1 MNEVMIVLLFLS
13 QMKQLSKENQ
23 ELKFRVDRY
32 DVINESLRLET
43 ETLKSEVQEISGEK
57 NKLQLELSA
66 ARIQINYDK
75 EVGNSIIVID
85 SNSAGSTSDQADNK
99 TAAQD
104 DQEADKFADELLEKI
119 EKLTEEKALL
129 SKALEEAAASNNIEG
144 QVIETMKHDQGEQTD
159 EVKMIECQECRL
171 KSGQITSLESQVE
184 KLGEEKLHYDSARQI
199 QHEHEELTKAKLE
212 QAELA
217 AEQERQQNLSNLR
230 SERRQWEDELQQV
243 RDKHAQEL
251 QDAQRTR
258 LELESRLG
266 QVEAARE
273 SLLGEKQSLCKEL
286 SDGAEATLA
295 LKVDMGQNAEKLYA
309 VEERCKGIEKERDDL
324 KRRCKE
330 FEARLDVLNRSERAA
345 EKDAS
350 EKLEQLEKA
359 LEEALVEREEI
370 LEAAEKEID
379 NHKTI
384 ALETEQKMMDDF
396 EWKLREI
403 EGEYRDKIKT
413 LEESVEAKV
422 CKAKEELVREKDEEF
437 TRISIN
443 MRREMDDKIRMER
456 NALNSALEAQFK
468 GQKDKAVELYRL
480 EKDHEVRILQRSWQT
495 EQERLNREIEKM
507 QRKVDNLPDQVEA
520 ATRTLK
526 AECASRVK
534 DEQRKV
540 SQVERECQAENDRI
554 RLEMSGQM
562 RLLQSQCDEK
572 IAAFEAKL
580 EAAHG
585 NRMSSMF
592 QMKEEVEVEFS
603 DKMEQLRDMYHTEM
617 EGLAQKLEQEQT
629 RASEVQE
636 ALRHQIQDK
645 QAEIDDLNTYY
656 TQREE
661 DLEAKINDLLTRLQD
676 QTALAVK
683 LQAEIDEYE
692 WYEEDPLPEGGGGQ
706 NPEGSQSRPPS
717 SRSQHRNSRP
727 PSTKPLEQ
735 HKCTGTESITE
746 EDSETIANAAHNN
759 YVSMTSLYATAQTAS
774 SAEVSSSSIRTG
786 SPHPPRPQPPLA
798 EEAFLTESEE
808 VLEDSS
814 GATAAHPPPPPQQQ
828 TYANPLR
835 FLYL

>member
-1 MNEVMIVLLFLS
+1 
-13 QMKQLSKENQ
+13 MKFK
-23 ELKFRVDRY
+23 VDRY

-66 ARIQINYDK
+66 ARIQMNYDK
-75 EVGNSIIVID
+75 EVKGNSILVHID
-85 SNSAGSTSDQADNK
+85 QTDNK
-99 TAAQD
+99 TTVQD
-104 DQEADKFADELLEKI
+104 DQAADQADKFADELLEKI
-119 EKLTEEKALL
+119 EKLTEEKALI
-129 SKALEEAAASNNIEG
+129 SKALEEAAAATSNRLEA
-144 QVIETMKHDQGEQTD
+144 QETSKRDQGEQTD
-159 EVKMIECQECRL
+159 DVLEAEMSECQECKM

-184 KLGEEKLHYDSARQI
+184 KLREEKLHYESAAKQ
-199 QHEHEELTKAKLE
+199 QEELTKAKLE
-212 QAELA
+212 EVEA
-217 AEQERQQNLSNLR
+217 AEQERLR
-230 SERRQWEDELQQV
+230 SERREWEEKVEHCKNELQQV
-243 RDKHAQEL
+243 RAEHAQEL
-251 QDAQRTR
+251 EDAQRKC

-286 SDGAEATLA
+286 SDGAEATLQ

-330 FEARLDVLNRSERAA
+330 FEARLDVLSRSERAA

-350 EKLEQLEKA
+350 EKLGQLEKA

-403 EGEYRDKIKT
+403 EGDYRDKIKT

-422 CKAKEELVREKDEEF
+422 SKAKEELIREKDEEF

-480 EKDHEVRILQRSWQT
+480 EKDHEVRILQKSWET
-495 EQERLNREIEKM
+495 EQQRLNREIAKM

-526 AECASRVK
+526 AECAARVA

-554 RLEMSGQM
+554 RLEMSAQM
-562 RLLQSQCDEK
+562 RRLQTQCDEK
-572 IAAFEAKL
+572 IAEFEAKL

-603 DKMEQLRDMYHTEM
+603 DRMEQLRDMYRREM
-617 EGLAQKLEQEQT
+617 EVLGQKLEQEQS
-629 RASEVQE
+629 RASQVEQT
-636 ALRHQIQDK
+636 LRHQIQDK
-645 QAEIDDLNTYY
+645 QTEIDDLNAYY

-683 LQAEIDEYE
+683 LQAEIDDYE
-692 WYEEDPLPEGGGGQ
+692 WYEEPDPVLLEQGGQ
-706 NPEGSQSRPPS
+706 NSDIQSRPPS

-746 EDSETIANAAHNN
+746 EDSETTATAAHNN

-774 SAEVSSSSIRTG
+774 SAEVSSASIRTG
-786 SPHPPRPQPPLA
+786 SPHPRPQPPLA

-808 VLEDSS
+808 MLEDVQAS
-814 GATAAHPPPPPQQQ
+814 AAPSPPQQQ

>member
-1 MNEVMIVLLFLS
+1 M
-13 QMKQLSKENQ
+13 
-23 ELKFRVDRY
+23 DRY

-66 ARIQINYDK
+66 ARIQMNYDK
-75 EVGNSIIVID
+75 EVKGNSVHID
-85 SNSAGSTSDQADNK
+85 QTDNK
-99 TAAQD
+99 TTVQA
-104 DQEADKFADELLEKI
+104 DQADKFADELLEKI

-129 SKALEEAAASNNIEG
+129 SKALEEAAAAATSNRLEA
-144 QVIETMKHDQGEQTD
+144 QETSKRDQAEQTD
-159 EVKMIECQECRL
+159 DVLEAEMSECQECKM

-184 KLGEEKLHYDSARQI
+184 KLREEKLHYESASAKQ
-199 QHEHEELTKAKLE
+199 QEELTKAKLE
-212 QAELA
+212 EVEA
-217 AEQERQQNLSNLR
+217 AEQERLR
-230 SERRQWEDELQQV
+230 SERREWEEKVEHCKNELQQV
-243 RDKHAQEL
+243 RAEHAQEL
-251 QDAQRTR
+251 EDAQRKC

-273 SLLGEKQSLCKEL
+273 SLLGQKQSLCKEL
-286 SDGAEATLA
+286 SDGAEATLQ

-330 FEARLDVLNRSERAA
+330 FEARLDVLSRSERAA

-350 EKLEQLEKA
+350 EKLGQLEKA

-403 EGEYRDKIKT
+403 EGDYRDKIKT

-422 CKAKEELVREKDEEF
+422 SKAKEELIREKDEEF

-480 EKDHEVRILQRSWQT
+480 EKDHEVRILQKSWET
-495 EQERLNREIEKM
+495 EQQRLNREIAKM

-526 AECASRVK
+526 AECASRVA

-554 RLEMSGQM
+554 RLEMSAQM
-562 RLLQSQCDEK
+562 RRLQTQCDEK
-572 IAAFEAKL
+572 IAEFEAKL

-603 DKMEQLRDMYHTEM
+603 DRMEQLRDMYRREM
-617 EGLAQKLEQEQT
+617 EVLGQKLEQEQS
-629 RASEVQE
+629 RASQVEQT
-636 ALRHQIQDK
+636 LRHQIQDK
-645 QAEIDDLNTYY
+645 QTEIDDLNAYY

-683 LQAEIDEYE
+683 LQAEIDDYE
-692 WYEEDPLPEGGGGQ
+692 WYEEPDPVLLEQGGQ
-706 NPEGSQSRPPS
+706 NSDIQSRPPS

-746 EDSETIANAAHNN
+746 EDSETTATAAHNN

-774 SAEVSSSSIRTG
+774 SAEVSSASIRTG
-786 SPHPPRPQPPLA
+786 SPHPRPQPPLA

-808 VLEDSS
+808 MLEDVQAS
-814 GATAAHPPPPPQQQ
+814 AAPSPPQQQ

>member
-1 MNEVMIVLLFLS
+1 
-13 QMKQLSKENQ
+13 MKFK
-23 ELKFRVDRY
+23 VDRY

-66 ARIQINYDK
+66 ARIQMNYDK
-75 EVGNSIIVID
+75 EVKGNIVHID
-85 SNSAGSTSDQADNK
+85 QTDNK
-99 TAAQD
+99 TTVQD
-104 DQEADKFADELLEKI
+104 DQADKFADELLEKI
-119 EKLTEEKALL
+119 EKLTEEKALI
-129 SKALEEAAASNNIEG
+129 SKALEEASNRLEA
-144 QVIETMKHDQGEQTD
+144 QETSQRDQGEQTD
-159 EVKMIECQECRL
+159 DVLEAEMSECQECKM

-184 KLGEEKLHYDSARQI
+184 KLREEKLHYESASAKQ
-199 QHEHEELTKAKLE
+199 QEELTKAKLE
-212 QAELA
+212 EVEA
-217 AEQERQQNLSNLR
+217 AEQERLR
-230 SERRQWEDELQQV
+230 SERREWEEKVEHCKNELQQV
-243 RDKHAQEL
+243 RAEHAQEL
-251 QDAQRTR
+251 EDAQRKC

-286 SDGAEATLA
+286 SDGAEATLQ

-330 FEARLDVLNRSERAA
+330 FEARLDVLSRSERAA

-350 EKLEQLEKA
+350 EKLGQLEKA

-403 EGEYRDKIKT
+403 EGDYRDKIKT

-422 CKAKEELVREKDEEF
+422 SKAKEELIREKDEEF

-480 EKDHEVRILQRSWQT
+480 EKDHEVRILQKSWET
-495 EQERLNREIEKM
+495 EQQRLNREIAKM

-526 AECASRVK
+526 AECATRVA

-554 RLEMSGQM
+554 RLEMSAQM
-562 RLLQSQCDEK
+562 RRLQTQCDEK
-572 IAAFEAKL
+572 IAEFEAKL

-603 DKMEQLRDMYHTEM
+603 DRMEQLRDMYRREM
-617 EGLAQKLEQEQT
+617 EVLGQKLEQEQS
-629 RASEVQE
+629 RASQVEQT
-636 ALRHQIQDK
+636 LRHQIQDK
-645 QAEIDDLNTYY
+645 QTEIDDLNAYY

-683 LQAEIDEYE
+683 LQAEIDDYE
-692 WYEEDPLPEGGGGQ
+692 WYEEPDPVLLEQGGQ
-706 NPEGSQSRPPS
+706 NSDIQSRPPS

-746 EDSETIANAAHNN
+746 EDSETTATAAHNN

-774 SAEVSSSSIRTG
+774 SAEVSSASIRTG
-786 SPHPPRPQPPLA
+786 SPHPRPQPPLA

-808 VLEDSS
+808 MLEDVQAS
-814 GATAAHPPPPPQQQ
+814 AAPSPPQQQ

>member
-1 MNEVMIVLLFLS
+1 
-13 QMKQLSKENQ
+13 MKFK
-23 ELKFRVDRY
+23 VDRY

-66 ARIQINYDK
+66 ARIQMNYDK
-75 EVGNSIIVID
+75 EVKGNIVHID
-85 SNSAGSTSDQADNK
+85 QTDNK
-99 TAAQD
+99 TTVQA
-104 DQEADKFADELLEKI
+104 DQADKFADELLEKI
-119 EKLTEEKALL
+119 EKLTEEKALI
-129 SKALEEAAASNNIEG
+129 SKALEEASNRLEA
-144 QVIETMKHDQGEQTD
+144 QETSKRDQGEQTD
-159 EVKMIECQECRL
+159 DVLEAEMSECQECKM

-184 KLGEEKLHYDSARQI
+184 KLREEKLHYESASAKQ
-199 QHEHEELTKAKLE
+199 QEELTKAKLE
-212 QAELA
+212 EVEA
-217 AEQERQQNLSNLR
+217 AEQERLR
-230 SERRQWEDELQQV
+230 SERREWEEKVEHCKNELQQV
-243 RDKHAQEL
+243 RAEHAQEL
-251 QDAQRTR
+251 EDAQRKC

-273 SLLGEKQSLCKEL
+273 SLLGQKQSLCKEL
-286 SDGAEATLA
+286 SDGAEATLQ

-330 FEARLDVLNRSERAA
+330 FEARLDVLSRSERAA

-350 EKLEQLEKA
+350 EKLGQLEKA

-403 EGEYRDKIKT
+403 EGDYRDKIKT

-422 CKAKEELVREKDEEF
+422 SKAKEELIREKDEEF

-480 EKDHEVRILQRSWQT
+480 EKDHEVRILQKSWET
-495 EQERLNREIEKM
+495 EQQRLNREIAKM

-526 AECASRVK
+526 AECATRVA

-554 RLEMSGQM
+554 RLEMSAQM
-562 RLLQSQCDEK
+562 RRLQTQCDEK
-572 IAAFEAKL
+572 IAEFEAKL

-603 DKMEQLRDMYHTEM
+603 DRMEQLRDMYRREM
-617 EGLAQKLEQEQT
+617 EVLGQKLEQEQS
-629 RASEVQE
+629 RASQVEQT
-636 ALRHQIQDK
+636 LRHQIQDK
-645 QAEIDDLNTYY
+645 QTEIDDLNAYY

-683 LQAEIDEYE
+683 LQAEIDDYE
-692 WYEEDPLPEGGGGQ
+692 WYEEPDPVLLEQGGQ
-706 NPEGSQSRPPS
+706 NSDIQSRPPS

-746 EDSETIANAAHNN
+746 EDSETTATAAHNN

-774 SAEVSSSSIRTG
+774 SAEVSSASIRTG
-786 SPHPPRPQPPLA
+786 SPHPRPQPPLA

-808 VLEDSS
+808 MLEDVQAS
-814 GATAAHPPPPPQQQ
+814 AAPSPPQQQ

>member
-1 MNEVMIVLLFLS
+1 
-13 QMKQLSKENQ
+13 MKFK
-23 ELKFRVDRY
+23 VDRY

-66 ARIQINYDK
+66 ARIQMNYDK
-75 EVGNSIIVID
+75 EVKGNSILVHID
-85 SNSAGSTSDQADNK
+85 QTDNK
-99 TAAQD
+99 TTVQD
-104 DQEADKFADELLEKI
+104 DQAADQADKFADELLDKI
-119 EKLTEEKALL
+119 EKLTEEKALI
-129 SKALEEAAASNNIEG
+129 SKALEEAAATSNRLEA
-144 QVIETMKHDQGEQTD
+144 QETSKRDQGEQTD
-159 EVKMIECQECRL
+159 DVLEAEMSECQECKM

-184 KLGEEKLHYDSARQI
+184 KLREEKLHYESAAKQ
-199 QHEHEELTKAKLE
+199 QEELTKAKLE
-212 QAELA
+212 EVEA
-217 AEQERQQNLSNLR
+217 AEQERLR
-230 SERRQWEDELQQV
+230 SERREWEEKVEHCKNELQQV
-243 RDKHAQEL
+243 RAEHAQEL
-251 QDAQRTR
+251 EDAQRKC

-286 SDGAEATLA
+286 SDGAEATLQ

-330 FEARLDVLNRSERAA
+330 FEARLDVLSRSERAA

-350 EKLEQLEKA
+350 EKLGQLEKA

-403 EGEYRDKIKT
+403 EGDYRDKIKT

-422 CKAKEELVREKDEEF
+422 SKAKEELIREKDEEF

-480 EKDHEVRILQRSWQT
+480 EKDHEVRILQKSWET
-495 EQERLNREIEKM
+495 EQQRLNREIAKM

-526 AECASRVK
+526 AECATRVA

-554 RLEMSGQM
+554 RLEMSAQM
-562 RLLQSQCDEK
+562 RRLQTQCDEK
-572 IAAFEAKL
+572 IAEFEAKL

-603 DKMEQLRDMYHTEM
+603 DRMEQLRDMYRREM
-617 EGLAQKLEQEQT
+617 EVLGQKLEQEQS
-629 RASEVQE
+629 RASQVEQT
-636 ALRHQIQDK
+636 LRHQIQDK
-645 QAEIDDLNTYY
+645 QTEIDDLNAYY

-683 LQAEIDEYE
+683 LQAEIDDYE
-692 WYEEDPLPEGGGGQ
+692 WYEEPDPVLLEQGGQ
-706 NPEGSQSRPPS
+706 NSDIQSRPPS

-746 EDSETIANAAHNN
+746 EDSETTATAAHNN

-774 SAEVSSSSIRTG
+774 SAEVSSASIRTG
-786 SPHPPRPQPPLA
+786 SPHPRPQPPLA

-808 VLEDSS
+808 MLEDVQAS
-814 GATAAHPPPPPQQQ
+814 AAPSPPQQQ

>member
-1 MNEVMIVLLFLS
+1 
-13 QMKQLSKENQ
+13 MKFK
-23 ELKFRVDRY
+23 VDRY

-66 ARIQINYDK
+66 ARIQMNYDK
-75 EVGNSIIVID
+75 EVKGNSILVHID
-85 SNSAGSTSDQADNK
+85 QTDNK
-99 TAAQD
+99 TTVQA
-104 DQEADKFADELLEKI
+104 DQADKFADELLEKI

-129 SKALEEAAASNNIEG
+129 SKALEEANRLEA
-144 QVIETMKHDQGEQTD
+144 QETSKRDQGEQTD
-159 EVKMIECQECRL
+159 DVLEAEMSECQECKM

-184 KLGEEKLHYDSARQI
+184 KLREEKLHYESASAKQ
-199 QHEHEELTKAKLE
+199 QEELTKAKLE
-212 QAELA
+212 EVEA
-217 AEQERQQNLSNLR
+217 AEQERLR
-230 SERRQWEDELQQV
+230 SERREWEEKVEHCKNELQQV
-243 RDKHAQEL
+243 RAEHAQEL
-251 QDAQRTR
+251 EDAQRKC

-286 SDGAEATLA
+286 SDGAEATLQ

-330 FEARLDVLNRSERAA
+330 FEARLDVLSRSERAA

-350 EKLEQLEKA
+350 EKLGQLEKA

-403 EGEYRDKIKT
+403 EGDYRDKIKT

-422 CKAKEELVREKDEEF
+422 SKAKEELIREKDEEF

-480 EKDHEVRILQRSWQT
+480 EKDHEVRILQKSWET
-495 EQERLNREIEKM
+495 EQQRLNREIAKM

-526 AECASRVK
+526 AECATRVA

-554 RLEMSGQM
+554 RLEMSAQM
-562 RLLQSQCDEK
+562 RRLQTQCDEK
-572 IAAFEAKL
+572 IAEFEAKL

-603 DKMEQLRDMYHTEM
+603 DRMEQLRDMYRREM
-617 EGLAQKLEQEQT
+617 EVLGQKLEQEQS
-629 RASEVQE
+629 RASQVEQT
-636 ALRHQIQDK
+636 LRHQIQDK
-645 QAEIDDLNTYY
+645 QTEIDDLNAYY

-683 LQAEIDEYE
+683 LQAEIDDYE
-692 WYEEDPLPEGGGGQ
+692 WYEEPDPVLLEQGGQ
-706 NPEGSQSRPPS
+706 NSDIQSRPPS

-746 EDSETIANAAHNN
+746 EDSETTATAAHNN

-774 SAEVSSSSIRTG
+774 SAEVSSASIRTG
-786 SPHPPRPQPPLA
+786 SPHPRPQPPLA

-808 VLEDSS
+808 MLEDVQAS
-814 GATAAHPPPPPQQQ
+814 AAPSPPQQQ

>member
-1 MNEVMIVLLFLS
+1 
-13 QMKQLSKENQ
+13 MKFK
-23 ELKFRVDRY
+23 VDRY

-66 ARIQINYDK
+66 ARIQMNYDK
-75 EVGNSIIVID
+75 EVKGNSVHID
-85 SNSAGSTSDQADNK
+85 QTDNK
-99 TAAQD
+99 TTVQA
-104 DQEADKFADELLEKI
+104 DQADKFADELLDKI
-119 EKLTEEKALL
+119 EKLTEEKALI
-129 SKALEEAAASNNIEG
+129 SKALEEASNRLEA
-144 QVIETMKHDQGEQTD
+144 QETSKRDQGEQTD
-159 EVKMIECQECRL
+159 DVLEAEMSECQECKM

-184 KLGEEKLHYDSARQI
+184 KLREEKLHYESASAKQ
-199 QHEHEELTKAKLE
+199 QEELTKAKLE
-212 QAELA
+212 EVEA
-217 AEQERQQNLSNLR
+217 AEQERLR
-230 SERRQWEDELQQV
+230 SERREWEEKVEHCKNELQQV
-243 RDKHAQEL
+243 RAEHAQEL
-251 QDAQRTR
+251 EDAQRKC

-286 SDGAEATLA
+286 SDGAEATLQ

-330 FEARLDVLNRSERAA
+330 FEARLDVLSRSERAA

-350 EKLEQLEKA
+350 EKLGQLEKA

-403 EGEYRDKIKT
+403 EGDYRDKIKT

-422 CKAKEELVREKDEEF
+422 SKAKEELIREKDEEF

-480 EKDHEVRILQRSWQT
+480 EKDHEVRILQKSWET
-495 EQERLNREIEKM
+495 EQQRLNREIAKM

-526 AECASRVK
+526 AECATRVA

-554 RLEMSGQM
+554 RLEMSAQM
-562 RLLQSQCDEK
+562 RRLQTQCDEK
-572 IAAFEAKL
+572 IAEFEAKL

-603 DKMEQLRDMYHTEM
+603 DRMEQLRDMYRREM
-617 EGLAQKLEQEQT
+617 EVLGQKLEQEQS
-629 RASEVQE
+629 RASQVEQT
-636 ALRHQIQDK
+636 LRHQIQDK
-645 QAEIDDLNTYY
+645 QTEIDDLNAYY

-683 LQAEIDEYE
+683 LQAEIDDYE
-692 WYEEDPLPEGGGGQ
+692 WYEEPDPVLLEQGGQ
-706 NPEGSQSRPPS
+706 NSDIQSRPPS

-746 EDSETIANAAHNN
+746 EDSETTATAAHNN

-774 SAEVSSSSIRTG
+774 SAEVSSASIRTG
-786 SPHPPRPQPPLA
+786 SPHPRPQPPLA

-808 VLEDSS
+808 MLEDVQAS
-814 GATAAHPPPPPQQQ
+814 AAPSPPQQQ

>member
-1 MNEVMIVLLFLS
+1 
-13 QMKQLSKENQ
+13 MKFK
-23 ELKFRVDRY
+23 VDRY

-66 ARIQINYDK
+66 ARIQMNYDK
-75 EVGNSIIVID
+75 EVKGNIVHID
-85 SNSAGSTSDQADNK
+85 QTDNK
-99 TAAQD
+99 TTVQA
-104 DQEADKFADELLEKI
+104 DQADKFADELLEKI

-129 SKALEEAAASNNIEG
+129 SKALEEANRLEA
-144 QVIETMKHDQGEQTD
+144 QETSKRDQGEQTD
-159 EVKMIECQECRL
+159 DVLEAEMSECQECKM

-184 KLGEEKLHYDSARQI
+184 KLREEKLHYESASAKQ
-199 QHEHEELTKAKLE
+199 QEELTKAKLE
-212 QAELA
+212 EVEA
-217 AEQERQQNLSNLR
+217 AEQERLR
-230 SERRQWEDELQQV
+230 SERREWEEKVEHCKNELQQV
-243 RDKHAQEL
+243 RAEHAQEL
-251 QDAQRTR
+251 EDAQRKC

-286 SDGAEATLA
+286 SDGAEATLQ

-330 FEARLDVLNRSERAA
+330 FEARLDVLSRSERAA

-350 EKLEQLEKA
+350 EKLGQLEKA

-403 EGEYRDKIKT
+403 EGDYRDKIKT

-422 CKAKEELVREKDEEF
+422 SKAKEELIREKDEEF

-480 EKDHEVRILQRSWQT
+480 EKDHEVRILQKSWET
-495 EQERLNREIEKM
+495 EQQRLNREIAKM

-526 AECASRVK
+526 AECATRVA

-554 RLEMSGQM
+554 RLEMSAQM
-562 RLLQSQCDEK
+562 RRLQTQCDEK
-572 IAAFEAKL
+572 IAEFEAKL

-603 DKMEQLRDMYHTEM
+603 DRMEQLRDMYRREM
-617 EGLAQKLEQEQT
+617 EVLGQKLEQEQS
-629 RASEVQE
+629 RASQVEQT
-636 ALRHQIQDK
+636 LRHQIQDK
-645 QAEIDDLNTYY
+645 QTEIDDLNAYY

-683 LQAEIDEYE
+683 LQAEIDDYE
-692 WYEEDPLPEGGGGQ
+692 WYEEPDPVLLEQGGQ
-706 NPEGSQSRPPS
+706 NSDIQSRPPS

-746 EDSETIANAAHNN
+746 EDSETTATAAHNN

-774 SAEVSSSSIRTG
+774 SAEVSSASIRTG
-786 SPHPPRPQPPLA
+786 SPHPRPQPPLA

-808 VLEDSS
+808 MLEDVQAS
-814 GATAAHPPPPPQQQ
+814 AAPSPPQQQ

>member
-1 MNEVMIVLLFLS
+1 M
-13 QMKQLSKENQ
+13 
-23 ELKFRVDRY
+23 DRY

-66 ARIQINYDK
+66 ARIQMNYDK
-75 EVGNSIIVID
+75 EVKGNIVHID
-85 SNSAGSTSDQADNK
+85 QTDNK
-99 TAAQD
+99 TTVQA
-104 DQEADKFADELLEKI
+104 DQADKFADELLDKI
-119 EKLTEEKALL
+119 EKLTEEKALI
-129 SKALEEAAASNNIEG
+129 SKALEEATSNRLEAP
-144 QVIETMKHDQGEQTD
+144 ETSQRDQGEQTD
-159 EVKMIECQECRL
+159 DDVLEAEMSECQECKM

-184 KLGEEKLHYDSARQI
+184 KLREEKLHYESASAKQ
-199 QHEHEELTKAKLE
+199 QEELTKAKLE
-212 QAELA
+212 EVEA
-217 AEQERQQNLSNLR
+217 AEQERLR
-230 SERRQWEDELQQV
+230 SERREWEEKVEHCKNELQQV
-243 RDKHAQEL
+243 RAEHAQEL
-251 QDAQRTR
+251 EDAQRKC

-273 SLLGEKQSLCKEL
+273 SLLGQKQSLCKEL
-286 SDGAEATLA
+286 SDGAEATLQ

-330 FEARLDVLNRSERAA
+330 FEARLDVLSRSERAA

-350 EKLEQLEKA
+350 EKLGQLEKA

-403 EGEYRDKIKT
+403 EGDYRDKIKT

-422 CKAKEELVREKDEEF
+422 SKAKEELIREKDEEF

-480 EKDHEVRILQRSWQT
+480 EKDHEVRILQKSWET
-495 EQERLNREIEKM
+495 EQQRLNREIAKM

-526 AECASRVK
+526 AECATRVA

-554 RLEMSGQM
+554 RLEMSAQM
-562 RLLQSQCDEK
+562 RRLQTQCDEK
-572 IAAFEAKL
+572 IAEFEAKL

-603 DKMEQLRDMYHTEM
+603 DRMEQLRDMYRREM
-617 EGLAQKLEQEQT
+617 EVLGQKLEQEQS
-629 RASEVQE
+629 RASQVEQT
-636 ALRHQIQDK
+636 LRHQIQDK
-645 QAEIDDLNTYY
+645 QTEIDDLNAYY

-683 LQAEIDEYE
+683 LQAEIDDYE
-692 WYEEDPLPEGGGGQ
+692 WYEEPDPVLLEQGGQ
-706 NPEGSQSRPPS
+706 NSDLQSRPPS

-746 EDSETIANAAHNN
+746 EDSETTATAAHNN

-774 SAEVSSSSIRTG
+774 SAEVSSASIRTG
-786 SPHPPRPQPPLA
+786 SPHPRPQPPLA

-808 VLEDSS
+808 MLEDQVQAS
-814 GATAAHPPPPPQQQ
+814 AAPSPPQQQ

>member
-1 MNEVMIVLLFLS
+1 
-13 QMKQLSKENQ
+13 MKFK
-23 ELKFRVDRY
+23 VDRY

-66 ARIQINYDK
+66 ARIQMNYDK
-75 EVGNSIIVID
+75 EVKGNIVHID
-85 SNSAGSTSDQADNK
+85 QTDNK
-99 TAAQD
+99 TTVQD
-104 DQEADKFADELLEKI
+104 DQAADQADKFADELLEKI

-129 SKALEEAAASNNIEG
+129 SKALEEANRLEA
-144 QVIETMKHDQGEQTD
+144 QETSKRDQGEQTD
-159 EVKMIECQECRL
+159 DVLEAEMSECQECKM

-184 KLGEEKLHYDSARQI
+184 KLREEKLHYESASAKQ
-199 QHEHEELTKAKLE
+199 QEELTKAKLE
-212 QAELA
+212 EVEA
-217 AEQERQQNLSNLR
+217 AEQERLR
-230 SERRQWEDELQQV
+230 SERREWEEKVEHCKNELQQV
-243 RDKHAQEL
+243 RAEHAQEL
-251 QDAQRTR
+251 EDAQRKC

-273 SLLGEKQSLCKEL
+273 SLLGQKQSLCKEL
-286 SDGAEATLA
+286 SDGAEATLQ

-330 FEARLDVLNRSERAA
+330 FEARLDVLSRSERAA

-350 EKLEQLEKA
+350 EKLGQLEKA

-403 EGEYRDKIKT
+403 EGDYRDKIKT

-422 CKAKEELVREKDEEF
+422 SKAKEELIREKDEEF

-480 EKDHEVRILQRSWQT
+480 EKDHEVRILQKSWET
-495 EQERLNREIEKM
+495 EQQRLNREIAKM

-526 AECASRVK
+526 AECATRVA

-554 RLEMSGQM
+554 RLEMSAQM
-562 RLLQSQCDEK
+562 RRLQTQCDEK
-572 IAAFEAKL
+572 IAEFEAKL

-603 DKMEQLRDMYHTEM
+603 DRMEQLRDMYRREM
-617 EGLAQKLEQEQT
+617 EVLGQKLEQEQS
-629 RASEVQE
+629 RASQVEQT
-636 ALRHQIQDK
+636 LRHQIQDK
-645 QAEIDDLNTYY
+645 QTEIDDLNAYY

-683 LQAEIDEYE
+683 LQAEIDDYE
-692 WYEEDPLPEGGGGQ
+692 WYEEPDPVLLEQGGQ
-706 NPEGSQSRPPS
+706 NSDIQSRPPS

-746 EDSETIANAAHNN
+746 EDSETTATAAHNN

-774 SAEVSSSSIRTG
+774 SAEVSSASIRTG
-786 SPHPPRPQPPLA
+786 SPHPRPQPPLA

-808 VLEDSS
+808 MLEDVQAS
-814 GATAAHPPPPPQQQ
+814 AAPSPPQQQ

>member
-1 MNEVMIVLLFLS
+1 
-13 QMKQLSKENQ
+13 MKFK
-23 ELKFRVDRY
+23 VDRY

-66 ARIQINYDK
+66 ARIQMNYDK
-75 EVGNSIIVID
+75 EVKGNSVHID
-85 SNSAGSTSDQADNK
+85 QTDNK
-99 TAAQD
+99 TTVQA
-104 DQEADKFADELLEKI
+104 DQADKFADELLEKI
-119 EKLTEEKALL
+119 EKLTEEKALI
-129 SKALEEAAASNNIEG
+129 SKALEEAAAATSNRLEA
-144 QVIETMKHDQGEQTD
+144 QETSKRDQGEQTD
-159 EVKMIECQECRL
+159 DVLEAEMSECQECKM

-184 KLGEEKLHYDSARQI
+184 KLREEKLHYESASAKQ
-199 QHEHEELTKAKLE
+199 QEELTKAKLE
-212 QAELA
+212 EVEA
-217 AEQERQQNLSNLR
+217 AEQERLR
-230 SERRQWEDELQQV
+230 SERREWEEKVEHCKNELQQV
-243 RDKHAQEL
+243 RAEHAQEL
-251 QDAQRTR
+251 EDAQRKC

-286 SDGAEATLA
+286 SDGAEATLQ

-330 FEARLDVLNRSERAA
+330 FEARLDVLSRSERAA

-350 EKLEQLEKA
+350 EKLGQLEKA

-403 EGEYRDKIKT
+403 EGDYRDKIKT

-422 CKAKEELVREKDEEF
+422 SKAKEELIREKDEEF

-480 EKDHEVRILQRSWQT
+480 EKDHEVRILQKSWET
-495 EQERLNREIEKM
+495 EQQRLNREIAKM

-526 AECASRVK
+526 AECATRVA

-554 RLEMSGQM
+554 RLEMSAQM
-562 RLLQSQCDEK
+562 RRLQTQCDEK
-572 IAAFEAKL
+572 IAEFEAKL

-603 DKMEQLRDMYHTEM
+603 DRMEQLRDMYRREM
-617 EGLAQKLEQEQT
+617 EVLGQKLEQEQS
-629 RASEVQE
+629 RASQVEQT
-636 ALRHQIQDK
+636 LRHQIQDK
-645 QAEIDDLNTYY
+645 QTEIDDLNAYY

-683 LQAEIDEYE
+683 LQAEIDDYE
-692 WYEEDPLPEGGGGQ
+692 WYEEPDPVLLEQGGQ
-706 NPEGSQSRPPS
+706 NSDIQSRPPS

-746 EDSETIANAAHNN
+746 EDSETTATAAHNN

-774 SAEVSSSSIRTG
+774 SAEVSSASIRTG
-786 SPHPPRPQPPLA
+786 SPHPRPQPPLA

-808 VLEDSS
+808 MLEDVQAS
-814 GATAAHPPPPPQQQ
+814 AAPSPPQQQ

>member
-1 MNEVMIVLLFLS
+1 
-13 QMKQLSKENQ
+13 MKFK
-23 ELKFRVDRY
+23 VDRY

-66 ARIQINYDK
+66 ARIQMNYDK
-75 EVGNSIIVID
+75 EVKGNIVHID
-85 SNSAGSTSDQADNK
+85 QTDNK
-99 TAAQD
+99 TTVQA
-104 DQEADKFADELLEKI
+104 DQADKFADELLEKI
-119 EKLTEEKALL
+119 EKLTEEKALI
-129 SKALEEAAASNNIEG
+129 SKALEEASNRLEAP
-144 QVIETMKHDQGEQTD
+144 ETSKRDQGEQTD
-159 EVKMIECQECRL
+159 DVLEAEMSECQECKM

-184 KLGEEKLHYDSARQI
+184 KLREEKLHYESASAKQ
-199 QHEHEELTKAKLE
+199 QEELTKAKLE
-212 QAELA
+212 EVEA
-217 AEQERQQNLSNLR
+217 AEQERLR
-230 SERRQWEDELQQV
+230 SERREWEEKVEHCKNELQQV
-243 RDKHAQEL
+243 RAEHAQEL
-251 QDAQRTR
+251 EDAQRKC

-273 SLLGEKQSLCKEL
+273 SLLGQKQSLCKEL
-286 SDGAEATLA
+286 SDGAEATLQ

-330 FEARLDVLNRSERAA
+330 FEARLDVLSRSERAA

-350 EKLEQLEKA
+350 EKLGQLEKA

-403 EGEYRDKIKT
+403 EGDYRDKIKT

-422 CKAKEELVREKDEEF
+422 SKAKEELIREKDEEF

-480 EKDHEVRILQRSWQT
+480 EKDHEVRILQKSWET
-495 EQERLNREIEKM
+495 EQQRLNREIAKM

-526 AECASRVK
+526 AECATRVA

-554 RLEMSGQM
+554 RLEMSAQM
-562 RLLQSQCDEK
+562 RRLQTQCDEK
-572 IAAFEAKL
+572 IAEFEAKL

-603 DKMEQLRDMYHTEM
+603 DRMEQLRDMYRREM
-617 EGLAQKLEQEQT
+617 EVLGQKLEQEQS
-629 RASEVQE
+629 RASQVEQT
-636 ALRHQIQDK
+636 LRHQIQDK
-645 QAEIDDLNTYY
+645 QTEIDDLNAYY

-683 LQAEIDEYE
+683 LQAEIDDYE
-692 WYEEDPLPEGGGGQ
+692 WYEEPDPVLLEQGGQ
-706 NPEGSQSRPPS
+706 NSDIQSRPPS

-746 EDSETIANAAHNN
+746 EDSETTATAAHNN

-774 SAEVSSSSIRTG
+774 SAEVSSASIRTG
-786 SPHPPRPQPPLA
+786 SPHPRPQPPLA

-808 VLEDSS
+808 MLEDVQAS
-814 GATAAHPPPPPQQQ
+814 AAPSPPQQQ

>member
-1 MNEVMIVLLFLS
+1 
-13 QMKQLSKENQ
+13 MKFK
-23 ELKFRVDRY
+23 VDRY

-66 ARIQINYDK
+66 ARIQMNYDK
-75 EVGNSIIVID
+75 EVKGNSVHID
-85 SNSAGSTSDQADNK
+85 QTDNK
-99 TAAQD
+99 TTVQA
-104 DQEADKFADELLEKI
+104 DQADKFADELLEKI
-119 EKLTEEKALL
+119 EKLTEEKALI
-129 SKALEEAAASNNIEG
+129 SKALEEATSNRLEAQETSQRDQG
-144 QVIETMKHDQGEQTD
+144 DDDDVIEAEMS
-159 EVKMIECQECRL
+159 ECQECKM

-184 KLGEEKLHYDSARQI
+184 KLREEKLHYESASAKQ
-199 QHEHEELTKAKLE
+199 QEELTKAKLE
-212 QAELA
+212 EVEA
-217 AEQERQQNLSNLR
+217 AEQERLR
-230 SERRQWEDELQQV
+230 SERREWEEKVEHCKNELQQV
-243 RDKHAQEL
+243 RAEHAQEL
-251 QDAQRTR
+251 EDAQRKC

-273 SLLGEKQSLCKEL
+273 SLLGQKQSLCKEL
-286 SDGAEATLA
+286 SDGAEATLQ

-330 FEARLDVLNRSERAA
+330 FEARLDVLSRSERAA

-350 EKLEQLEKA
+350 EKLGQLEKA

-403 EGEYRDKIKT
+403 EGDYRDKIKT

-422 CKAKEELVREKDEEF
+422 SKAKEELIREKDEEF

-480 EKDHEVRILQRSWQT
+480 EKDHEVRILQKSWET
-495 EQERLNREIEKM
+495 EQQRLNREIAKM

-526 AECASRVK
+526 AECATRVA

-554 RLEMSGQM
+554 RLEMSAQM
-562 RLLQSQCDEK
+562 RRLQTQCDEK
-572 IAAFEAKL
+572 IAEFEAKL

-603 DKMEQLRDMYHTEM
+603 DRMEQLRDMYRREM
-617 EGLAQKLEQEQT
+617 EVLGQKLEQEQS
-629 RASEVQE
+629 RASQVEQT
-636 ALRHQIQDK
+636 LRHQIQDK
-645 QAEIDDLNTYY
+645 QTEIDDLNAYY

-683 LQAEIDEYE
+683 LQAEIDDYE
-692 WYEEDPLPEGGGGQ
+692 WYEEPDPVLLEQGGQ
-706 NPEGSQSRPPS
+706 NSDIQSRPPS

-746 EDSETIANAAHNN
+746 EDSETTATAAHNN

-774 SAEVSSSSIRTG
+774 SAEVSSASIRTG
-786 SPHPPRPQPPLA
+786 SPHPRPQPPLA

-808 VLEDSS
+808 MLEDVQAS
-814 GATAAHPPPPPQQQ
+814 AAPSPPQQQ

>member
-1 MNEVMIVLLFLS
+1 
-13 QMKQLSKENQ
+13 MKFK
-23 ELKFRVDRY
+23 VDRY

-66 ARIQINYDK
+66 ARIQMNYDK
-75 EVGNSIIVID
+75 EVKGNIVHID
-85 SNSAGSTSDQADNK
+85 QTDNK
-99 TAAQD
+99 TTVQA
-104 DQEADKFADELLEKI
+104 DQADKFADELLEKI
-119 EKLTEEKALL
+119 EKLTEEKALI
-129 SKALEEAAASNNIEG
+129 SKALEEASNRLEA
-144 QVIETMKHDQGEQTD
+144 QETSKRDQGEQTD
-159 EVKMIECQECRL
+159 DDVLEAEMSECQECKM

-184 KLGEEKLHYDSARQI
+184 KLREEKLHYESASAKQ
-199 QHEHEELTKAKLE
+199 QEELTKAKLE
-212 QAELA
+212 EVEA
-217 AEQERQQNLSNLR
+217 AEQERLR
-230 SERRQWEDELQQV
+230 SERREWEEKVEHCKNELQQV
-243 RDKHAQEL
+243 RAEHAQEL
-251 QDAQRTR
+251 EDAQRKC

-273 SLLGEKQSLCKEL
+273 SLLGQKQSLCKEL
-286 SDGAEATLA
+286 SDGAEATLQ

-330 FEARLDVLNRSERAA
+330 FEARLDVLSRSERAA

-350 EKLEQLEKA
+350 EKLGQLEKA

-403 EGEYRDKIKT
+403 EGDYRDKIKT

-422 CKAKEELVREKDEEF
+422 SKAKEELIREKDEEF

-480 EKDHEVRILQRSWQT
+480 EKDHEVRILQKSWET
-495 EQERLNREIEKM
+495 EQQRLNREIAKM

-526 AECASRVK
+526 AECATRVA

-554 RLEMSGQM
+554 RLEMSAQM
-562 RLLQSQCDEK
+562 RRLQTQCDEK
-572 IAAFEAKL
+572 IAEFEAKL

-603 DKMEQLRDMYHTEM
+603 DRMEQLRDMYRREM
-617 EGLAQKLEQEQT
+617 EVLGQKLEQEQS
-629 RASEVQE
+629 RASQVEQT
-636 ALRHQIQDK
+636 LRHQIQDK
-645 QAEIDDLNTYY
+645 QTEIDDLNAYY

-683 LQAEIDEYE
+683 LQAEIDDYE
-692 WYEEDPLPEGGGGQ
+692 WYEEPDPVLLEQGGQ
-706 NPEGSQSRPPS
+706 NSDIQSRPPS

-746 EDSETIANAAHNN
+746 EDSETTATAAHNN

-774 SAEVSSSSIRTG
+774 SAEVSSASIRTG
-786 SPHPPRPQPPLA
+786 SPHPRPQPPLA
-798 EEAFLTESEE
+798 EEAFLTESDEM
-808 VLEDSS
+808 LEDVQAS
-814 GATAAHPPPPPQQQ
+814 AAPSPPQQQ

>member
-1 MNEVMIVLLFLS
+1 
-13 QMKQLSKENQ
+13 MKFK
-23 ELKFRVDRY
+23 VDRY

-66 ARIQINYDK
+66 ARIQMNYDK
-75 EVGNSIIVID
+75 EVKGNSILVHID
-85 SNSAGSTSDQADNK
+85 QTDNK
-99 TAAQD
+99 TTVQA
-104 DQEADKFADELLEKI
+104 DQADKFADELLEKI
-119 EKLTEEKALL
+119 EKLTEEKALI
-129 SKALEEAAASNNIEG
+129 SKALEEASNRLEAP
-144 QVIETMKHDQGEQTD
+144 ETSKRDQGEQTD
-159 EVKMIECQECRL
+159 DVLEAEMSECQECKM

-184 KLGEEKLHYDSARQI
+184 KLREEKLHYESASAKQ
-199 QHEHEELTKAKLE
+199 QEELTKAKLE
-212 QAELA
+212 EVEA
-217 AEQERQQNLSNLR
+217 AEQERLR
-230 SERRQWEDELQQV
+230 SERREWEEKVEHCKNELQQV
-243 RDKHAQEL
+243 RAEHAQEL
-251 QDAQRTR
+251 EDAQRKC

-273 SLLGEKQSLCKEL
+273 SLLGQKQSLCKEL
-286 SDGAEATLA
+286 SDGAEATLQ

-330 FEARLDVLNRSERAA
+330 FEARLDVLSRSERAA

-350 EKLEQLEKA
+350 EKLGQLEKA

-403 EGEYRDKIKT
+403 EGDYRDKIKT

-422 CKAKEELVREKDEEF
+422 SKAKEELIREKDEEF

-480 EKDHEVRILQRSWQT
+480 EKDHEVRILQKSWET
-495 EQERLNREIEKM
+495 EQQRLNREIAKM

-526 AECASRVK
+526 AECATRVA

-554 RLEMSGQM
+554 RLEMSAQM
-562 RLLQSQCDEK
+562 RRLQTQCDEK
-572 IAAFEAKL
+572 IAEFEAKL

-603 DKMEQLRDMYHTEM
+603 DRMEQLRDMYRREM
-617 EGLAQKLEQEQT
+617 EVLGQKLEQEQS
-629 RASEVQE
+629 RASQVEQT
-636 ALRHQIQDK
+636 LRHQIQDK
-645 QAEIDDLNTYY
+645 QTEIDDLNAYY

-683 LQAEIDEYE
+683 LQAEIDDYE
-692 WYEEDPLPEGGGGQ
+692 WYEEEPDPVLLEQGGQ
-706 NPEGSQSRPPS
+706 NSDIQSRPPS

-746 EDSETIANAAHNN
+746 EDSETTATAAHNN

-774 SAEVSSSSIRTG
+774 SAEVSSASIRTG
-786 SPHPPRPQPPLA
+786 SPHPRPQPPLA

-808 VLEDSS
+808 MLEDVQAS
-814 GATAAHPPPPPQQQ
+814 AAPSPPQQQ

>member
-1 MNEVMIVLLFLS
+1 M
-13 QMKQLSKENQ
+13 
-23 ELKFRVDRY
+23 DRY

-66 ARIQINYDK
+66 ARIQMNYDK
-75 EVGNSIIVID
+75 EVKGNIVHID
-85 SNSAGSTSDQADNK
+85 QTDNK
-99 TAAQD
+99 TTVQA
-104 DQEADKFADELLEKI
+104 DQADKFADELLEKI
-119 EKLTEEKALL
+119 EKLTEEKALI
-129 SKALEEAAASNNIEG
+129 SKALEEATAAATSNRLEA
-144 QVIETMKHDQGEQTD
+144 QETSKRDQGEQTD
-159 EVKMIECQECRL
+159 DVLEAEMSECQECKM

-184 KLGEEKLHYDSARQI
+184 KLREEKLHYESASAKQ
-199 QHEHEELTKAKLE
+199 QEELTKAKLE
-212 QAELA
+212 EVEA
-217 AEQERQQNLSNLR
+217 AEQERLR
-230 SERRQWEDELQQV
+230 SERREWEEKVEHCKNELQQV
-243 RDKHAQEL
+243 RAEHAQEL
-251 QDAQRTR
+251 EDAQRKC

-286 SDGAEATLA
+286 SDGAEATLQ

-330 FEARLDVLNRSERAA
+330 FEARLDVLSRSERAA

-350 EKLEQLEKA
+350 EKLGQLEKA

-403 EGEYRDKIKT
+403 EGDYRDKIKT

-422 CKAKEELVREKDEEF
+422 SKAKEELIREKDEEF

-480 EKDHEVRILQRSWQT
+480 EKDHEVRILQKSWET
-495 EQERLNREIEKM
+495 EQQRLNREIAKM

-526 AECASRVK
+526 AECATRVA

-554 RLEMSGQM
+554 RLEMSAQM
-562 RLLQSQCDEK
+562 RRLQTQCDEK
-572 IAAFEAKL
+572 IAEFEAKL

-603 DKMEQLRDMYHTEM
+603 DRMEQLRDMYRREM
-617 EGLAQKLEQEQT
+617 EVLGQKLEQEQS
-629 RASEVQE
+629 RASQVEQT
-636 ALRHQIQDK
+636 LRHQIQDK
-645 QAEIDDLNTYY
+645 QTEIDDLNAYY

-683 LQAEIDEYE
+683 LQAEIDDYE
-692 WYEEDPLPEGGGGQ
+692 WYEEPDPVLLEQGGQ
-706 NPEGSQSRPPS
+706 NSDIQSRPPS

-746 EDSETIANAAHNN
+746 EDSETTATAAHNN

-774 SAEVSSSSIRTG
+774 SAEVSSASIRTG
-786 SPHPPRPQPPLA
+786 SPHPRPQPPLA

-808 VLEDSS
+808 MLEDVQAS
-814 GATAAHPPPPPQQQ
+814 AAPSPPQQQ

>member
-1 MNEVMIVLLFLS
+1 M
-13 QMKQLSKENQ
+13 
-23 ELKFRVDRY
+23 DRY

-66 ARIQINYDK
+66 ARIQMNYDK
-75 EVGNSIIVID
+75 EVKGNIVHID
-85 SNSAGSTSDQADNK
+85 QTDNK
-99 TAAQD
+99 TTVQA
-104 DQEADKFADELLEKI
+104 DQADKFADELLEKI
-119 EKLTEEKALL
+119 EKLTEEKALI
-129 SKALEEAAASNNIEG
+129 SKALEEASNRLEA
-144 QVIETMKHDQGEQTD
+144 QETSKRDQGEQTD
-159 EVKMIECQECRL
+159 DVLEAEMSECQECKM

-184 KLGEEKLHYDSARQI
+184 KLREEKLHYESASAKQ
-199 QHEHEELTKAKLE
+199 QEELTKAKLE
-212 QAELA
+212 EVEA
-217 AEQERQQNLSNLR
+217 AEQERLR
-230 SERRQWEDELQQV
+230 SERREWEEKVEHCKNELQQV
-243 RDKHAQEL
+243 RAEHAQEL
-251 QDAQRTR
+251 EDAQRKC

-273 SLLGEKQSLCKEL
+273 SLLGQKQSLCKEL
-286 SDGAEATLA
+286 SDGAEATLQ

-330 FEARLDVLNRSERAA
+330 FEARLDVLSRSERAA

-350 EKLEQLEKA
+350 EKLGQLEKA

-403 EGEYRDKIKT
+403 EGDYRDKIKT

-422 CKAKEELVREKDEEF
+422 SKAKEELIREKDEEF

-480 EKDHEVRILQRSWQT
+480 EKDHEVRILQKSWET
-495 EQERLNREIEKM
+495 EQQRLNREIAKM

-526 AECASRVK
+526 AECATRVA

-554 RLEMSGQM
+554 RLEMSAQM
-562 RLLQSQCDEK
+562 RRLQTQCDEK
-572 IAAFEAKL
+572 IAEFEAKL

-603 DKMEQLRDMYHTEM
+603 DRMEQLRDMYRREM
-617 EGLAQKLEQEQT
+617 EVLGQKLEQEQS
-629 RASEVQE
+629 RASQVEQT
-636 ALRHQIQDK
+636 LRHQIQDK
-645 QAEIDDLNTYY
+645 QTEIDDLNAYY

-683 LQAEIDEYE
+683 LQAEIDDYE
-692 WYEEDPLPEGGGGQ
+692 WYEEPDPVLLEQGGQ
-706 NPEGSQSRPPS
+706 NSDIQSRPPS

-746 EDSETIANAAHNN
+746 EDSETTATAAHNN

-774 SAEVSSSSIRTG
+774 SAEVSSASIRTG
-786 SPHPPRPQPPLA
+786 SPHPRPQPPLA

-808 VLEDSS
+808 MLEDVQAS
-814 GATAAHPPPPPQQQ
+814 AAPSPPQQQ